1 MQKKKHLKNK
11 KEKISMKKR
20 MISLLL
26 ILCMTLTLLPTVT
39 LAAEA
44 EETPLANTEE
54 QHQEA
59 PETNPDAEAN
69 TPENQDVL
77 APQAGK
83 TGGTAV
89 VMSNGVA
96 EVDGEYYP
104 TLQAAVNAAKDNDT
118 VKLLTDVVWAEY
130 HAQTGKVILMNVDH
144 KNITIDLDD
153 HTICLGTVPEFYGDW
168 AIVLATRDYSN
179 VRGSFTVTLKNGT
192 IDWVAG
198 HTMDNRVIQG
208 GNSGVVTLENMS
220 ITCDH
225 QMFFGNTTP
234 KALNIISGIY
244 TNTADPATKKENYTA
259 WINTSNGI
267 ASTIE
272 ISGGTFVNFDPLCQC
287 KAVSHNVIILADG
300 CAMTKIGNAYTV
312 LLASS
317 GKAKIARTVDTIG
330 RRGDTIPHRCTYT
343 YTTVQ
348 DAVDAIQPGDE
359 VTELDASANPK
370 VTITLKYND
379 GVSTDARIIVGK
391 NTAITLPTPTRSGYH
406 FDSWY
411 TKDGTTDGYWGN
423 EFTSTPTV
431 DSIYYAKWSEGEGE
445 DDLPFWLPA
454 AIGSNPFSDV
464 AGGAYYNEAV
474 RWAVKYGIASGT
486 DAKHFSP
493 DAACTRGQAV
503 TFLWRAAG
511 CPAPALA
518 ENPFTDVKPTDYCYD
533 AVLWAVQTGV
543 AKGTSQTT
551 FSPDAPCTRGQI
563 VTFLYRAAGSPSGY
577 ANSGYADVPETSYC
591 AAPVAWAVALRVTSG
606 TSALTFS
613 PDALC
618 TRAQIVTF
626 LYRANA

>member
-1 MQKKKHLKNK
+1 
-11 KEKISMKKR
+11 MKKR

-168 AIVLATRDYSN
+168 AIVLATRDYNN
-179 VRGSFTVTLKNGT
+179 VGGSFTVTLKNGT

-220 ITCDH
+220 ITCDN

-234 KALNIISGIY
+234 KALNIISGTY
-244 TNTADPATKKENYTA
+244 TNTADPTGDNQNKVNYTT
-259 WINTSNGI
+259 WLNTSNGV

-287 KAVSHNVIILADG
+287 KAVSHEVIILADG
-300 CAMTKIGNAYTV
+300 CAMTKMGTAYTV
-312 LLASS
+312 ISAAR
-317 GKAKIARTVDTIG
+317 GKAEIKRVVDTID
-330 RRGDTIPHRCTYT
+330 RWLNKVIPCERTYT
-343 YTTVQ
+343 YMTMQ
-348 DAVDAIQPGDE
+348 DAVDATQPGDE
-359 VTELDASANPK
+359 VTELDASADPK

-406 FDSWY
+406 FDGWY
-411 TKDGTTDGYWGN
+411 TKDGTNGDWGEKAEDAPLQN
-423 EFTSTPTV
+423 GSKY
-431 DSIYYAKWSEGEGE
+431 YYAKWTE
-445 DDLPFWLPA
+445 DPLAWIPA
-454 AIGSNPFSDV
+454 VVGANQNPFSDV
-464 AGGAYYNEAV
+464 PGKAYYNEAV

-518 ENPFTDVKPTDYCYD
+518 ENPFADVEPADYCYD

-577 ANSGYADVPETSYC
+577 GNSGYTDVPETSYC